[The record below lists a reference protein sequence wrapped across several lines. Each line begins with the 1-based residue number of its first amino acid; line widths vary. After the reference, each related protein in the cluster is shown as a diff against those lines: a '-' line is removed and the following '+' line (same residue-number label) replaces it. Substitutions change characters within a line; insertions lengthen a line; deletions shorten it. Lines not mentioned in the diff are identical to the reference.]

1 MVQNYSKK
9 KSFSQKQPRSIV
21 IQRIL
26 AFSKYYSITKEQHD
40 ETDKQV

>member
-26 AFSKYYSITKEQHD
+26 AFSKFYSFTKVQHD
-40 ETDKQV
+40 EIEEQV

>member
-1 MVQNYSKK
+1 MVENYSKK
-9 KSFSQKQPRSIV
+9 KSFSQKQPRTIV

-40 ETDKQV
+40 EIEKQV

>member
-26 AFSKYYSITKEQHD
+26 AFSKYYSITKEKHD
-40 ETDKQV
+40 EIEKQV

>member
-1 MVQNYSKK
+1 MVQNYFKK
-9 KSFSQKQPRSIV
+9 NSISQKQPRSIV

-40 ETDKQV
+40 EIEKQV